1 MDFSQDLVR
10 GSIMPIIL
18 SLLDERPMYGY
29 EMVKL
34 VNARSNGQLQ
44 WKEGTLYPALHRL
57 ETQGWVKAHWQP
69 APGGADRQ
77 RKYYALTPGG
87 RAELR
92 RRVAEWQS
100 FTTAVNS
107 VLSAAASY

>member
-18 SLLDERPMYGY
+18 SLLKERPMYGY

-34 VNARSNGQLQ
+34 VNARSNGQLL

-57 ETQGWVKAHWQP
+57 ETEGWVKAQWQP
-69 APGGADRQ
+69 APNADRQ
-77 RKYYALTPGG
+77 RNYYALTRTG
-87 RAELR
+87 RSDLR
-92 RRVAEWQS
+92 RRVNEWQS

-107 VLSAAASY
+107 VLKGV

>member
-18 SLLDERPMYGY
+18 SLLDERSMYGY

-57 ETQGWVKAHWQP
+57 ETQGWVKAQWQP
-69 APGGADRQ
+69 APNAGPQ
-77 RKYYALTPGG
+77 RKYYALTRSG
-87 RAELR
+87 RTELR
-92 RRVAEWQS
+92 RRVSEWNT
-100 FTTAVNS
+100 FTTAVDS
-107 VLSAAASY
+107 ILKGA